1 MTLRSLGSRSLPR
14 RPPQQGHFYP
24 LVQGR
29 NGSDRVLF
37 DYCLAIAELPGP
49 WMRCLQ
55 PAPLRG
61 SFCLTAAAI

>member
-61 SFCLTAAAI
+61 SLC